1 MFKFNIT
8 LFIMITFLY
17 GLSHP
22 PNPKLQWN
30 PNIFG
35 YSKKIKK
42 SHKHKYKIK
51 SNQNIHCVLIK
62 QKRKRS
68 SFSEN
73 RMISMINK
81 LYSLNEMRVNGHI
94 TKREYKRAKGDLIKN
109 WNRCSIRK
117 SYQIGNALQLLTT
130 MHKTEGLNKHEY
142 NRLKISFLR

>member
-17 GLSHP
+17 GLPHP
-22 PNPKLQWN
+22 TNETLQWN
-30 PNIFG
+30 PNILG
-35 YSKKIKK
+35 NWTKVKKV
-42 SHKHKYKIK
+42 HLHKYKIK
-51 SNQNIHCVLIK
+51 SNKNINCVLIK
-62 QKRKRS
+62 QKRS

-130 MHKTEGLNKHEY
+130 MHKTDGLNEHEY
-142 NRLKISFLR
+142 NRLKKSFLR